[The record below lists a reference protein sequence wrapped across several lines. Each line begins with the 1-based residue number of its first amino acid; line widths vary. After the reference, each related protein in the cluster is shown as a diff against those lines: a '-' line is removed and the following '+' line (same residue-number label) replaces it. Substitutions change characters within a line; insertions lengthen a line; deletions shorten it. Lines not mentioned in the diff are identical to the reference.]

1 MNTVLPFILQ
11 PQPNRPKT
19 FKDVSDVMHMLTP
32 AMPTYTLDL
41 AHIRE
46 TATRFMT
53 NFDGTS
59 AFAVKTNPHP
69 SVIKALSDAGM
80 HAFDVAS
87 LQEIEL
93 VQRVAPK
100 AELLFMHTVKSPE
113 SISTAYFKHGIR
125 TFSLDHEDE
134 LAKIMTHTQ
143 HAQDL
148 NLYVRVALPKNDN
161 ASIDFSSKFGALP
174 EEAIALLRSS
184 RQYAHK
190 LGVCFHVG
198 TQTGDAAAY
207 GNAINQIKSLIHE
220 CGVKIDALD
229 IGGGFPVPYE
239 GDDVPSIENCLDVIK
254 TALRHAELDHLKLIA
269 EPGRCLVAQGG
280 SLIVRVELRKGDLL
294 YLNDGTYGGLF
305 DAGSQL
311 KTAFPVVGIRPDGSL
326 SNELCAFRFT
336 GPTCDSLDMMDGP
349 FMLPANIKTGDWIE
363 IKNTGAYSQSLR
375 TNFNGF
381 GESDT
386 VFIQT

>member
-11 PQPNRPKT
+11 PLPKRPDT
-19 FKDVSDVMHMLTP
+19 FKDANHAVRALEPSL
-32 AMPTYTLDL
+32 PTYTLNL
-41 AHIRE
+41 PHIRD
-46 TATRFMT
+46 TATRFMN
-53 NFDGTS
+53 NFDGVS

-69 SVIKALSDAGM
+69 SVIKALHMAGM
-80 HAFDVAS
+80 NSFDVAS

-93 VQRVAPK
+93 VRSVAPT

-113 SISTAYFKHGIR
+113 SISTAYFDYGVR
-125 TFSLDHEDE
+125 TFSLDHVDE
-134 LAKIMTHTQ
+134 LEKIMTHTNN
-143 HAQDL
+143 AADL
-148 NLYVRVALPKNDN
+148 NLYVRVALPKNDS
-161 ASIDFSSKFGALP
+161 ASIDFSSKFGILP
-174 EEAIALLRSS
+174 NQATALLQDVRKC
-184 RQYAHK
+184 AKK
-190 LGVCFHVG
+190 LGICFHVG
-198 TQTGDAAAY
+198 TQTADAAAY
-207 GNAINQIKSLIHE
+207 GNAINKIKSVIHE

-239 GDDVPSIENCLDVIK
+239 GDDVPSIENCLNVIK
-254 TALRHAELDHLKLIA
+254 TALRHAELDHLDLIA

-311 KTAFPVVGIRPDGSL
+311 KTAFPVVGIRKDEAL
-326 SNELCAFRFT
+326 SKDLSPFRFT

-349 FMLPANIKTGDWIE
+349 FMLPADIKTGDWIE

-386 VFIQT
+386 VFIQN